1 MRIGNQPPTTVVTQ
15 PRVRPAE
22 VSGSLAKAAPR
33 LQVGRVAAFVQHIN
47 NGTFGSAET
56 RTFRSSVKPAAFTGS
71 PAKAGAPF
79 VRAAPSTERMPVLPP
94 LKSPALVLTLTGVV
108 NRGGESN
115 QTAPYLDLDALSAL
129 EPSRESVGQLAEAVH
144 PSIVGEWKDVQS
156 TRLPDA
162 TKPKTDVSPNNLSD
176 DHAAGSPATLSRY
189 VKRAEIESRLP
200 QVKVIPPRFLR
211 RGQTLQPVA
220 ARPLRPQHDTELP
233 PRLKEVHPLALLPEA
248 QSPLPLSPAT
258 GPDRLDRA
266 GMTYV
271 CFDSDDEG
279 LGSCDTD
286 WDSDSECGG
295 DSDMDADVDLGHSA
309 SRIRTAGPA
318 GTYNHRLDETE
329 QLRRDVVRYRSELEA
344 YDGLPLATRA
354 SLAAG
359 LSDAAS
365 IKGDGQIRNFPINS
379 LRKVNGETTKS
390 QVAATEGARAEMFN
404 QIRGFNRNELKAPQR
419 ADDKLHGITPEPG
432 DVAELLPLAEAETS
446 TPFTSETVASSLA
459 SGFRTMMSTHFQ
471 DSVDEQHQSN
481 DDSGIENA
489 ASDSD
494 GVLDSEWDT

>member
-1 MRIGNQPPTTVVTQ
+1 MPLP
-15 PRVRPAE
+15 
-22 VSGSLAKAAPR
+22 
-33 LQVGRVAAFVQHIN
+33 
-47 NGTFGSAET
+47 
-56 RTFRSSVKPAAFTGS
+56 
-71 PAKAGAPF
+71 GAPEPQADLQSSDSSD
-79 VRAAPSTERMPVLPP
+79 VRAA
-94 LKSPALVLTLTGVV
+94 
-108 NRGGESN
+108 
-115 QTAPYLDLDALSAL
+115 SAVAR
-129 EPSRESVGQLAEAVH
+129 PRF
-144 PSIVGEWKDVQS
+144 
-156 TRLPDA
+156 
-162 TKPKTDVSPNNLSD
+162 
-176 DHAAGSPATLSRY
+176 
-189 VKRAEIESRLP
+189 VKRANIASRLP
-200 QVKVIPPRFLR
+200 QTTSLPSRFQR
-211 RGQTLQPVA
+211 RGQALQPVA
-220 ARPLRPQHDTELP
+220 ARPLQPQHDAELP
-233 PRLKEVHPLALLPEA
+233 PRLKEVHLLALLPEA
-248 QSPLPLSPAT
+248 QSLSPLSPDASL
-258 GPDRLDRA
+258 DRLDRA

-279 LGSCDTD
+279 FGSCDTD
-286 WDSDSECGG
+286 WDSDSDCGG

-365 IKGDGQIRNFPINS
+365 IKGDAQIRNFPINS

-404 QIRGFNRNELKAPQR
+404 QIRGFNRDELRAPQR

-432 DVAELLPLAEAETS
+432 DVEELLPLAEAETS

-489 ASDSD
+489 ASDTD